1 MHGTDGVRTLS
12 NLAILTGKVG
22 TEGGCGVILRGQN
35 NVQGASDIG
44 SLPDLL
50 PGYQKVADQAA
61 RERFEQAWG
70 VSLAP
75 EPGLRIPQMFNAA
88 IDGELKAL
96 YVFGEDIMQTDP
108 DTGHV
113 QAALDACELVISQEI
128 FLSRTAERAD
138 VVLPAASFLEKDGTF
153 VNFDR
158 RFQRVR
164 PALEPPGDA
173 KTDFEIIHLV
183 ARALGADL
191 GCRTP
196 ADAMDECARLAPLFG
211 GISHARLDREGAL
224 HWPCRSESDPGEATL
239 YLHGFATPNGRAQ
252 LAARPYLPPGEEA
265 DAAYPYTLITG
276 RRLEHDNAGTM
287 TRRTANGELVS
298 EERLEAQPRRRAAAR
313 RERRRAGRGEQPA
326 RVDHRRRRGHRTRR
340 PGPGVHGLPF
350 PRGARQRADIAG
362 RRRRHLV
369 PREQGDGRQAGAA
382 RARRQRGGTSGRVPE
397 RRHASRINR
406 LAGRH
411 VETAV
416 RGIHRGCLKR
426 TAGARSSA
434 AAGPYQHHAA
444 PLVDVVARQ
453 LQLDHARDRRLAS
466 VAGARHAFR
475 SLERQLMARLGP
487 PPSVI
492 DPLAPL
498 RRGASACCRPP
509 APPPCPGRR
518 CPRPAVWPSAHAR
531 TYQ

>member
-1 MHGTDGVRTLS
+1 
-12 NLAILTGKVG
+12 
-22 TEGGCGVILRGQN
+22 
-35 NVQGASDIG
+35 
-44 SLPDLL
+44 
-50 PGYQKVADQAA
+50 
-61 RERFEQAWG
+61 
-70 VSLAP
+70 
-75 EPGLRIPQMFNAA
+75 MFNAA

-138 VVLPAASFLEKDGTF
+138 AVLPAASFLEKDGTF

-252 LAARPYLPPGEEA
+252 LAARPLPPGEEA

-276 RRLEHDNAGTM
+276 RRLEHYNAGTM
-287 TRRTANGELVS
+287 TRRTANG
-298 EERLEAQPRRRAAAR
+298 R
-313 RERRRAGRGEQPA
+313 A
-326 RVDHRRRRGHRTRR
+326 RVRG
-340 PGPGVHGLPF
+340 
-350 PRGARQRADIAG
+350 
-362 RRRRHLV
+362 
-369 PREQGDGRQAGAA
+369 
-382 RARRQRGGTSGRVPE
+382 SG
-397 RRHASRINR
+397 S
-406 LAGRH
+406 
-411 VETAV
+411 
-416 RGIHRGCLKR
+416 
-426 TAGARSSA
+426 SSA
-434 AAGPYQHHAA
+434 PTTRCG
-444 PLVDVVARQ
+444 
-453 LQLDHARDRRLAS
+453 
-466 VAGARHAFR
+466 
-475 SLERQLMARLGP
+475 
-487 PPSVI
+487 
-492 DPLAPL
+492 
-498 RRGASACCRPP
+498 SA
-509 APPPCPGRR
+509 
-518 CPRPAVWPSAHAR
+518 
-531 TYQ
+531 